1 MGETIKCAC
10 PECKAKY
17 RLPAEAAGRAAR
29 CKVCGTKFHV
39 PGSVSLEDS
48 VLNWLSDESA
58 SSKEEEKINKPKVIT
73 MPKGP
78 GDSGIRR
85 GVIRMKDAPAG
96 GPDSSKAAH

>member
-48 VLNWLSDESA
+48 VLNWLSDES
-58 SSKEEEKINKPKVIT
+58 STKEEEKVTKPKVIT

-85 GVIRMKDAPAG
+85 GIIRMKDAPAG
-96 GPDSSKAAH
+96 QDPKAAH